1 MNIFINEKPAE
12 ITLDTEK
19 TLGDVLSGIEQWI
32 ASTGNRIQRISINDR
47 DVPGDELE
55 KVFPL
60 EINEIEK
67 MDVFISSWR
76 ELAAEALTDLY
87 ETCVLYGNAA
97 FEERSQ
103 IIADWKNC
111 SAARF
116 LASDIC
122 DLYNLA
128 LRTLNGDGLP
138 LSDFTV
144 LIEERLREIADPV
157 KEIAKMESQVR
168 IIADRMGEFPLD
180 MQTGKDRRASETV
193 QLFSGIGEKLFR
205 IFFIYKSEG
214 LLQDTFEIDGLPVR
228 TFIDDFIAALK
239 ELSTAYENR
248 DTVLAGDI
256 AEYELAPRL
265 LEIYSALKNITISDL
280 PVLSMPL

>member
-47 DVPGDELE
+47 DIPGDELE

-60 EINEIEK
+60 EINEIAK
-67 MDVFISSWR
+67 LDVFISSWR

-87 ETCVLYGNAA
+87 ETCLLYGKAA

-116 LASDIC
+116 LASDIT

-128 LRTLNGDGLP
+128 LRTLTGEGLP
-138 LSDFTV
+138 LSDFTF
-144 LIEERLREIADPV
+144 LIEERLRETTDPV
-157 KEIAKMESQVR
+157 KEISSLENQVR

-180 MQTGKDRRASETV
+180 MQTGKDQRASETV

-214 LLQDTFEIDGLPVR
+214 LLQDTFEVDGLPVR

-265 LEIYSALKNITISDL
+265 LRIYSALKNITISDL
-280 PVLSMPL
+280 PVLSTP